1 MKLKLTLLFSIL
13 SISIFAQTNLGIG
26 LVAIKFDDKTVLPFY
41 TSVNDKEPAK
51 TIRFFNDKSINS
63 WNIKDLK
70 NQQKWLKP
78 EILWLD
84 YNYFVFRCEEKE
96 NDSFKIIVDNES
108 GKSLWIRK
116 SKSTLFRNWEKFLQ
130 DMFSVQRKSKT
141 DKIYKL
147 PNKNSG
153 TIRYSGEDCFQV
165 RSMKGDWIE
174 IFTSECDDV
183 KSQLKSG
190 WIKWK
195 DGNNLLIEYFPT
207 S

>member
-26 LVAIKFDDKTVLPFY
+26 LIAIKFDDKTVLPFY

-96 NDSFKIIVDNES
+96 NDWFNIIVDNES
-108 GKSLWIRK
+108 GKSLWIKK

-153 TIRYSGEDCFQV
+153 AIRYSGEDCFQV

-183 KSQLKSG
+183 KSLLKSG

>member
-26 LVAIKFDDKTVLPFY
+26 LVTIKFDDKTVLPFY
-41 TSVNDKEPAK
+41 TSINDKEPVK

-96 NDSFKIIVDNES
+96 NNWFKIIVDNES
-108 GKSLWIRK
+108 GKSLWIKK

-153 TIRYSGEDCFQV
+153 AIRYSAEDCFQV

-174 IFTSECDDV
+174 VFTSECDDV